1 MQQNSGNKVKNGATG
16 ISNQQQN
23 IGALYHKR
31 NLFLNLIKEK
41 SVRKDTKSVRDG
53 AFPRTKHNKTI

>member
-1 MQQNSGNKVKNGATG
+1 MQQNSGNTVKNGATG

-23 IGALYHKR
+23 IDALYHKC
-31 NLFLNLIKEK
+31 NLFLNPIKEK
-41 SVRKDTKSVRDG
+41 SVQKDTKSVRDG